1 MRAANSIMVRQD
13 NVQQTSGLRPSFMQ
27 RWMWR
32 TLFTGLSFIWA
43 TTPSAQAQTC
53 VLQGTVSVSSTNA
66 SNDRLPGASL
76 NLTSAEPNKVTLNTV
91 TNEHGE
97 YKFENLLRGNYTL
110 QVILNGFKR
119 TTRSITIHAG
129 INTLENIGLELADI
143 SSSVTVVTEDNELNS
158 TESAQ
163 APASFKQQT
172 LQNLPLATER
182 FQDALLTAELDPGL
196 FRRQGELA
204 ERKEARIQQFLAILQ
219 RAIGTQ
225 PTAVSTMQ
233 RKKAS
238 HRA

>member
-119 TTRSITIHAG
+119 TTRSITIHDRQPKTIIFWGQDDIFFTREGGEAYLG
-129 INTLENIGLELADI
+129 DLPDAEMHRLDSGHFAVEDCLEEIAQSIVRFYDEKVT
-143 SSSVTVVTEDNELNS
+143 SVS
-158 TESAQ
+158 RSA
-163 APASFKQQT
+163 A
-172 LQNLPLATER
+172 
-182 FQDALLTAELDPGL
+182 
-196 FRRQGELA
+196 
-204 ERKEARIQQFLAILQ
+204 
-219 RAIGTQ
+219 
-225 PTAVSTMQ
+225 
-233 RKKAS
+233 
-238 HRA
+238 